1 MSELPKGWKVVKFEA
16 LYDFVIGGD
25 WGKAPDH
32 IDAEFVD
39 VRCIRGTEFRYW
51 AKEKGKTA
59 VPRRVK
65 KSSLEKRK
73 LELGDI
79 LVEISGGGPEQPV
92 GRTVQIDQQA
102 ISNANGMPLVCTNF
116 TRLVRPS
123 NQVNS
128 AFLNYFLTNFYNSGE
143 ITKYQSGSN
152 NLRNLQFKDY
162 VKIGVPLAPVAEQK
176 RIVEKLDEVLAQ
188 VDTIKAR
195 LDGIPA
201 LLKRFRQSVLAS
213 AVSGQ
218 LTEEWRGEQDV
229 YPTLNE
235 LKATID
241 QERFEIWCSVE
252 LNKKIAKGKP
262 PANDKWKEKYQPAN
276 PKYNDSNKR
285 TAVEGIRAPWLV
297 TSLDAVSILTTG
309 KTPSTSKDEYWNG
322 DTMFVSPAQIHPEGY
337 LHNPSRYVSEEGCQV
352 VPLIS
357 KGSTLIVCIG
367 TVGKVGLLTEDVV
380 INQQINA
387 ITPLPSVVHKYMYY
401 WCKTLYPWIIDTARA
416 TVNAAILNKSTMS
429 TAPFALPP
437 LEEQEEIVRLVDQ
450 YFAFADTIE
459 AQVKKA
465 QARVDNLTQSILAKA
480 FRGELVPQD
489 PNDEPADK
497 LLERIAQARK
507 EAEALAKAAKKAGAT
522 KKKVAKSA

>member
-1 MSELPKGWKVVKFEA
+1 MSELPKGWVET
-16 LYDFVIGGD
+16 DFDNVIDSLTNGISDKQNKESNGIPVSRIETIAD
-25 WGKAPDH
+25 QTINYLKIG
-32 IDAEFVD
+32 FVD
-39 VRCIRGTEFRYW
+39 NYDDVK
-51 AKEKGKTA
+51 AKKYLLNDGDILFSHINSPIHLGKTA
-59 VPRRVK
+59 IFDGKQELFHGTNLLRIVVNNKATFPSYFNYYCKFTRAIGAFSLNAQHAVNQ
-65 KSSLEKRK
+65 SSL
-73 LELGDI
+73 
-79 LVEISGGGPEQPV
+79 
-92 GRTVQIDQQA
+92 
-102 ISNANGMPLVCTNF
+102 
-116 TRLVRPS
+116 
-123 NQVNS
+123 NQKKIK
-128 AFLNYFLTNFYNSGE
+128 AFS
-143 ITKYQSGSN
+143 I
-152 NLRNLQFKDY
+152 
-162 VKIGVPLAPVAEQK
+162 PLAPLAEQK

-195 LDGIPA
+195 LDGIPD

-213 AVSGQ
+213 AVSGK

-229 YPTLNE
+229 YPTLND

-262 PANDKWKEKYQPAN
+262 PTNDKWKEKYQPAN

-285 TAVEGIRAPWLV
+285 TAVEGINAPWLV

-367 TVGKVGLLTEDVV
+367 TVGKVGLLTKDVV

-437 LEEQEEIVRLVDQ
+437 LEEQKEIVRLVDQ

-480 FRGELVPQD
+480 FSGELVAQD

-497 LLERIAQARK
+497 LLERIAEARK
-507 EAEALAKAAKKAGAT
+507 EAEALAKAAKKAEAA
-522 KKKVAKSA
+522 KKRAAKSA